1 MGEIFYFAAQATNK
15 LSILLFILRIFSD
28 NDLRKYIYG
37 TMGLVAAYGFAFI
50 MATAFQ
56 CRPVNHSWLQLDA
69 THDGS
74 CNNINLQ
81 GWFSAIFNIVIDL
94 IILALPL
101 KQLSRLN
108 ISLKKKLMVIFMF
121 SLGVLWVHQRPDQEI
136 FADIASAVLQSSVS
150 YDCQP

>member
-15 LSILLFILRIFSD
+15 ISILLFILRIFPD
-28 NDLRKYIYG
+28 KEFRKYIYG
-37 TMGLVAAYGFAFI
+37 TMGLVGAYGFAFI

-56 CRPVNHSWLQLDA
+56 CSPPNHSWLQLDA
-69 THDGS
+69 THSGS

-101 KQLSRLN
+101 KHLYRLN
-108 ISLKKKLMVIFMF
+108 ISMKKKLMIMLMF
-121 SLGVLWVHQRPDQEI
+121 SLGVL
-136 FADIASAVLQSSVS
+136 
-150 YDCQP
+150 